1 MQSQSNIGGV
11 RLEKRVRKIFNNIEK
26 KPDVILIKNSEMPFF
41 DDNFFYVTGLTQ
53 GLFEG
58 SFALLFPDGKI
69 DLVVSQLEA
78 ETAKKTD
85 ANVIVYKDENEFN
98 ETLINSIFSFKNIG
112 LNFNGI
118 TLRDFLKIQKKLSN
132 SDFSDVSD
140 SIAKTR
146 LVKDELE
153 IKFIRD
159 ACKISDKVVEK
170 IPQIV
175 HDGIC
180 EYELAAEIDYLM
192 QKNGADKSAFETISS
207 FGKNTSEP
215 HYTHGDS
222 KLKKGDFILCDF
234 GANFRKYNSDITRTF
249 IFSKANSLQ
258 KEMYEVVLE
267 AQNIGFNTI
276 KPGIK
281 AFEVHKAVD
290 SYIQGTKFKGRFI
303 HSTGH
308 SLGLSVHD
316 DSARFNSTCSTL
328 LEKNMVFTVEPGV
341 YIPELGGVRI
351 EDDVLI
357 TDTGVEL
364 LSKSSRNFIEI

>member
-1 MQSQSNIGGV
+1 M

-78 ETAKKTD
+78 ETAKKSD
-85 ANVIVYKDENEFN
+85 ANVKVYKDDNEFN
-98 ETLINSIFSFKNIG
+98 ETLIKSISSFKNIG

-118 TLRDFLKIQKKLSN
+118 TLKDFLKIQKKLSN

-146 LVKDELE
+146 LVKDEIE
-153 IKFIRD
+153 IKLIKD
-159 ACKISDKVVEK
+159 ACKIADKVIEK

-175 HDGIC
+175 HNGIS

-192 QKNGADKSAFETISS
+192 QKNGADRSAFETISS

-222 KLKKGDFILCDF
+222 KLNKGDFVLCDF
-234 GANFRKYNSDITRTF
+234 GACFRKYNSDITRTF
-249 IFSKANSLQ
+249 IFGKASSLQ
-258 KEMYEVVLE
+258 REMYEVVLE
-267 AQNIGFNTI
+267 AQSIGFNTI

-281 AFEVHKAVD
+281 ASEVHEAVD

-316 DSARFNSTCSTL
+316 NSARFNSTCSTL
-328 LEKNMVFTVEPGV
+328 LEENMVFTVEPGI
-341 YIPELGGVRI
+341 YITDIGGVRI

-357 TDTGVEL
+357 KSNGVEL
-364 LSKSSRNFIEI
+364 LTKSSRNLIEI